1 MTIFP
6 VDRQFPTQFWQ
17 SPPQTFWVPTNLILL
32 SGFCQS
38 AIKVEWKQFI
48 AKGHI
53 SLKVGQDWVVQ
64 IAPKTHSVH
73 RKKVMALLG
82 NMWKHNS
89 HVLGKIIGWDEPWV
103 QFLFFGSFWALGPF
117 NTRKSKRP
125 SASKSRN
132 VHHTVRDSQTCTA
145 NKCKDHSIFIGD
157 QCHVWILEHWEKIVN
172 KRRNSKRLRCAKSH
186 ITPGI
191 FKMIG
196 AYSTVNRMTQ

>member
-6 VDRQFPTQFWQ
+6 VDRQFQTQFWQ

-73 RKKVMALLG
+73 DKEVMALLG

-103 QFLFFGSFWALGPF
+103 QLFFGSFWALGPF
-117 NTRKSKRP
+117 LRGSRKGHLPPRVEMFTILF
-125 SASKSRN
+125 A
-132 VHHTVRDSQTCTA
+132 TVKPVQPTNARTTS
-145 NKCKDHSIFIGD
+145 SS
-157 QCHVWILEHWEKIVN
+157 LEIN
-172 KRRNSKRLRCAKSH
+172 AMY
-186 ITPGI
+186 G
-191 FKMIG
+191 
-196 AYSTVNRMTQ
+196 Y